1 MTWLNNPFWLTF
13 YHPHLLCSRGTWLK
27 RLFLELIWCT
37 SKKIF
42 WHWRAF
48 FLRSLLNFLPNRVLS
63 SGFSTSSTHLGF
75 PSAWDM
81 LWTNWP
87 TRAMFPSRCL
97 GEVMKI
103 YFCWDAVFHEVVSY
117 PYLREWCHNVHQSPL
132 DFLQNPV
139 FFHSSNILMFW
150 KKIFLGSV
158 LLSSIKLLSF
168 LEYTFAISF
177 GTGSS
182 SNTVSSN
189 VASLMHLLS
198 YSVHTPPWILVS
210 SMTFSFVQMRGQI
223 FYYLPLVSISCVCYW
238 ACYVSVSAFVMYTCC
253 LIQSWRWRRMM
264 SYWEMMEYCFIYLFI
279 YLFILCWYI
288 KIAHC

>member
-37 SKKIF
+37 SKKIL

-103 YFCWDAVFHEVVSY
+103 YFCWDAVFHKS
-117 PYLREWCHNVHQSPL
+117 SPIHIWENDVIMFTNL
-132 DFLQNPV
+132 LWI
-139 FFHSSNILMFW
+139 FFRIQFSFTPQ
-150 KKIFLGSV
+150 IFLCSERKFSSV
-158 LLSSIKLLSF
+158 LF
-168 LEYTFAISF
+168 FC
-177 GTGSS
+177 
-182 SNTVSSN
+182 
-189 VASLMHLLS
+189 
-198 YSVHTPPWILVS
+198 P
-210 SMTFSFVQMRGQI
+210 Q
-223 FYYLPLVSISCVCYW
+223 
-238 ACYVSVSAFVMYTCC
+238 
-253 LIQSWRWRRMM
+253 
-264 SYWEMMEYCFIYLFI
+264 
-279 YLFILCWYI
+279 
-288 KIAHC
+288 